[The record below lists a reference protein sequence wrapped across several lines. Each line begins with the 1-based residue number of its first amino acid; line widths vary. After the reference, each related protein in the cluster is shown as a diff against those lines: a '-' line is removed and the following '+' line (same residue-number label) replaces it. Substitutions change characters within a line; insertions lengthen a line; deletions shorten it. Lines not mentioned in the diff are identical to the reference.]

1 MERMDWLLLFI
12 GLPGGRYAT
21 DQLRIMKGMFLLDQK
36 GPQELRGLYRFQ
48 AYDYGPFDS
57 SIYSD
62 LDALS
67 KAALISITGG
77 GGTTRRE
84 YEMTAMGRERVALL
98 AREISPVA
106 LGEVERVKNI
116 VTSLGFTDLLKKVY
130 GDYPDYAINSVA
142 KNVKDA

>member
-1 MERMDWLLLFI
+1 MERTDWLLLFI

-21 DQLRIMKGMFLLDQK
+21 DQLRIMKGMFLLDQE

-77 GGTTRRE
+77 GGSSRRE
-84 YEMTAMGRERVALL
+84 YDVTAMGRERVVRLEREVTPTAL
-98 AREISPVA
+98 E
-106 LGEVERVKNI
+106 EVQRVRST

-130 GDYPDYAINSVA
+130 GDYPHFATRS
-142 KNVKDA
+142 KTNV

>member
-1 MERMDWLLLFI
+1 
-12 GLPGGRYAT
+12 
-21 DQLRIMKGMFLLDQK
+21 MKGMFLLDQE

-57 SIYSD
+57 NIYSD

-84 YEMTAMGRERVALL
+84 YEVTTLGHERVALL
-98 AREISPVA
+98 SRGISPVA
-106 LGEVERVKNI
+106 LGEVERVKST

-130 GDYPDYAINSVA
+130 GDYPEYAIYSVA
-142 KNVKDA
+142 RNVKDA